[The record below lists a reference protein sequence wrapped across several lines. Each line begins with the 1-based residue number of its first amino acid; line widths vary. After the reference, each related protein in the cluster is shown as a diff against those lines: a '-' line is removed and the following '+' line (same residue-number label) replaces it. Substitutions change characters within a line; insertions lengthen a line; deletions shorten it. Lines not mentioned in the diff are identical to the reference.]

1 MANYEGNSRSNYF
14 RVKDEQAF
22 RAWCERLE
30 IDLLS
35 HDDDPHLFAITPFDD
50 TGSWPSEDPETGEPL
65 DFLHELAGHL
75 DPGHVAILVHTG
87 HEKLRY
93 LSARAFAINAAA
105 QILTVDIDDIYEL
118 AEARFGNTPA
128 ISRAEY

>member
-1 MANYEGNSRSNYF
+1 MANYQGHSRSNYF
-14 RVKDEQAF
+14 RVKDEDAF

-35 HDDDPHLFAITPFDD
+35 PDDDPLLFAITPFDD
-50 TGSWPSEDPETGEPL
+50 AGSWPSEDPDTGEPL
-65 DFLHELAGHL
+65 DFLHGLAAHL
-75 DPGHVAILVHTG
+75 DPGHVAVLLHIG

-93 LSARAFAINAAA
+93 LSARAFAINAEA
-105 QILTVDIDDIYEL
+105 QILTVDIDDIYDL
-118 AEARFGNTPA
+118 AKARFGDAPA